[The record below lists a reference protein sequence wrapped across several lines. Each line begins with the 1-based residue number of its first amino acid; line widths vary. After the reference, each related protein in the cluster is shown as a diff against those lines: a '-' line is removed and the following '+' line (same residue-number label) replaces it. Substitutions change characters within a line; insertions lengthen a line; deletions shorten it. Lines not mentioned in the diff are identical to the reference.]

1 MGTYDALFRQK
12 SPTSDAQKPA
22 STLSDSHLPA
32 LNMAEQAAPVAVYP
46 NPVKEQFATTPSRHH
61 DLALSRHPAITPS
74 SHQQMIFD
82 MVKEVLD
89 NKATEKTTLRF
100 TTRLSEALEDFL
112 LQAKKR
118 YKVRLPKNAVITL
131 GLAYLLW
138 EFEEKERESLLY
150 KLISEESAER

>member
-1 MGTYDALFRQK
+1 MGTYDALFRRK
-12 SPTSDAQKPA
+12 SPASDSQKPTSA
-22 STLSDSHLPA
+22 SSDSPLLAP
-32 LNMAEQAAPVAVYP
+32 NVSEQTTPVAVYS
-46 NPVKEQFATTPSRHH
+46 NPSKEQFATTPSRHH
-61 DLALSRHPAITPS
+61 DLVPPRHHATTPS
-74 SHQQMIFD
+74 RHQQMVFD

-100 TTRLSEALEDFL
+100 TTRLSEALDDFL
-112 LQAKKR
+112 LQAKKQ

-150 KLISEESAER
+150 KLISEEISSH